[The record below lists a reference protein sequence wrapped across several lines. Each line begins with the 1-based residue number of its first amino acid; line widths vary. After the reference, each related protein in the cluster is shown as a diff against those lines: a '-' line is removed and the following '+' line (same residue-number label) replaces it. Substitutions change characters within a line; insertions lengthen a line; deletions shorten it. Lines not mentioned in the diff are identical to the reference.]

1 MATQPCFLVI
11 GAPRMSLSL
20 PCDTM
25 PPAGGSVALS
35 GEPLFEPGDRGTA
48 AAAALSRLGARAIF
62 CGAVGDDTAG
72 RSVRDRLIDEGVD
85 IRFLRPMPEGATA
98 IRCLV
103 REGVQCRGY
112 LWDGVSRQTDKE
124 LIDEAFAALPDAL
137 CLFSDLPPAVMA
149 HAITR
154 AAQAHIPVF
163 MDACGGEVNLLDL
176 PQVTAFVA
184 NADECEHLTGER
196 PGTADQCLRT
206 MLALPRRVR
215 ADHFILKLGERGCFF
230 LDGRLP
236 RYLAAC
242 GSHPNGGTGAGTV
255 FFAALSLLWL
265 QSGGNL
271 LLSCKYANAA
281 AAAALERPGLY
292 LPTQREIAA
301 FLQQN

>member
-1 MATQPCFLVI
+1 MATKPCFLVI
-11 GAPRMSLSL
+11 GAPRMSLTL
-20 PCDTM
+20 PCDTL
-25 PPAGGSVALS
+25 PSAGGETSMS
-35 GEPLFEPGDRGTA
+35 GQPLFELGDRGTA
-48 AAAALSRLGARAIF
+48 AAVALSRLGARPLF
-62 CGAVGDDTAG
+62 CGTVGDDTAG

-98 IRCLV
+98 MKCLV
-103 REGVQCRGY
+103 CEGAQSRGY
-112 LWDGVSRQTDKE
+112 LWPGVSRQTDEE
-124 LIDEAFAALPDAL
+124 LIDEAFSALPDAV
-137 CLFSDLPPAVMA
+137 CLFSDLPPAVMS
-149 HAITR
+149 HAVAR
-154 AAQAHIPVF
+154 AARAHIPVF
-163 MDACGGEVNLLDL
+163 MDACGGEVRLGDL

-184 NADECEHLTGER
+184 NADECERLTGER

-206 MLALPRRVR
+206 MLALPRHVS
-215 ADHFILKLGERGCFF
+215 AAHFILKLGERGCFF

-242 GSHPNGGTGAGTV
+242 GSHPNGGKGAGTV

-292 LPTQREIAA
+292 LPTQREITA
-301 FLQQN
+301 FLQQT

>member
-11 GAPRMSLSL
+11 GAPRMSLTL
-20 PCDTM
+20 PCDAM
-25 PPAGGSVALS
+25 PSAGETVFLS
-35 GEPLFEPGDRGTA
+35 KEPTSEPGDRATA
-48 AAAALSRLGARAIF
+48 AAIALTHLGARALF
-62 CGAVGDDTAG
+62 CGTVGDDTSG
-72 RSVRDRLIDEGVD
+72 RSIRDRLIDEGVD

-98 IRCLV
+98 IRCVV
-103 REGVQCRGY
+103 REGGQSRGY
-112 LWDGVSRQTDKE
+112 LWDGVSRRTDRE
-124 LIDEAFAALPDAL
+124 LIDEAFSALPDAL
-137 CLFSDLPPAVMA
+137 CLFSDLPPSVMA
-149 HAITR
+149 HAIAR

-163 MDACGGEVNLLDL
+163 MDACGGEQNLQDL
-176 PQVTAFVA
+176 PKVTAFVA
-184 NADECEHLTGER
+184 NADECECLTGER

-206 MLALPRRVR
+206 MLALPRHVK

-242 GSHPNGGTGAGTV
+242 GTHPNGGTGAGTV

-292 LPTQREIAA
+292 LPTQREITA